1 MGNTEQMGIF
11 FFFTTIVKV
20 LLSSIC
26 DEDHFQCF
34 DFVVHVMSIVNCV
47 EIISTASCVKM
58 AYHETYFLTT
68 GLISPTVGQEF
79 RVLFKV
85 GSSL

>member
-1 MGNTEQMGIF
+1 M
-11 FFFTTIVKV
+11 KV

-34 DFVVHVMSIVNCV
+34 DFVVHVMSIVCGNY
-47 EIISTASCVKM
+47 STASCVKM

>member
-47 EIISTASCVKM
+47 EIIQLLV
-58 AYHETYFLTT
+58 
-68 GLISPTVGQEF
+68 V
-79 RVLFKV
+79 
-85 GSSL
+85 